1 MSEIENQTSLVENS
15 LEMRALIEQELRL
28 PQIDGERCVHAH
40 IETASCQAC
49 VDICPKQAW
58 VLSDDSLSI
67 RVEACDG
74 CGLCAP
80 ACTEG
85 AILHE
90 HEPLLRQYKQ
100 HILAFVAC
108 EKTAV
113 TDTQAVM
120 PCVHA
125 LGLSDIVQM
134 YRHQVRGLVVTTG
147 ECEACQRFTEYNL
160 YDLLEN
166 VNQLLKQR
174 QLMPL
179 LLRDFPTTTWLKEK
193 AKTEQNQG
201 ESLSRRSFF
210 KQTIQNAA
218 RETMKAKGWL
228 TENFKPPA
236 SRLPEPET
244 DEILTYPFVPQIDAQ
259 FCTGCDACIN
269 TCPHQALEIDT
280 ETAQYVINPKQCTG
294 CRICVDIC
302 HVTAIQLEQW
312 QTSSEKSYLDLTT
325 GKCRRCGA
333 PFHYPESNQA
343 QTDICPICKQ
353 VNHHSQLFQ
362 VYKD

>member
-1 MSEIENQTSLVENS
+1 MSEIRS
-15 LEMRALIEQELRL
+15 LIEQELRL
-28 PQIDGERCVHAH
+28 PQIDGERCVHSH

-49 VDICPKQAW
+49 VDICPQQAW
-58 VLSDDSLSI
+58 ILSDESLDI
-67 RVEACDG
+67 RIEACDG

-90 HEPLLRQYKQ
+90 HEPVLRQYKQ
-100 HILAFVAC
+100 HILAFIAC
-108 EKTAV
+108 EKTTV
-113 TDTQAVM
+113 ENM

-134 YRHQVRGLVVTTG
+134 YRHQVRGLIITTG
-147 ECEACQRFTEYNL
+147 ECETCPRFTKFNI
-160 YDLLEN
+160 YDVVEN
-166 VNQLLKQR
+166 INQLLKQR

-179 LLRDFPTTTWLKEK
+179 LLRQFPLATWLKEK
-193 AKTEQNQG
+193 AKTEQSQG
-201 ESLSRRSFF
+201 ESVNRRAFF
-210 KQTIQNAA
+210 RQSLQSAA

-236 SRLPEPET
+236 SLLPEPEQN
-244 DEILTYPFVPQIDAQ
+244 EALIYPYVVQIDTQ
-259 FCTGCDACIN
+259 YCTGCDACIH
-269 TCPHQALEIDT
+269 TCPHQALTIDLDA
-280 ETAQYVINPKQCTG
+280 AQYIIHPQQCTG

-302 HVTAIQLEQW
+302 HVSAIQLEQW
-312 QTSSEKSYLDLTT
+312 QTAQVTHLDLVAA
-325 GKCRRCGA
+325 KCRRCGA

-343 QTDICPICKQ
+343 QTDICPICRQ
-353 VNHHSQLFQ
+353 VNHHRQLFQ

>member
-1 MSEIENQTSLVENS
+1 MSESESPLDVRT
-15 LEMRALIEQELRL
+15 LIEQELRL

-58 VLSDDSLSI
+58 MLDDESLSI

-80 ACTEG
+80 ACTEA

-108 EKTAV
+108 EKTGV
-113 TDTQAVM
+113 TDKQAVI
-120 PCVHA
+120 PCIHA

-134 YRHQVRGLVVTTG
+134 YYHQVRGLVVTTG
-147 ECEACQRFTEYNL
+147 ECESCTRFTDFNI
-160 YDLLEN
+160 YDLVEN
-166 VNQLLKQR
+166 LNPLLKQR

-179 LLRDFPTTTWLKEK
+179 LLRQFPVATWVKEK
-193 AKTEQNQG
+193 AKTEQSQG
-201 ESLSRRSFF
+201 EVLSRRAFF
-210 KQTIQNAA
+210 KQSLHSAA
-218 RETMKAKGWL
+218 QETMKAKGWL
-228 TENFKPPA
+228 TDDFKPPA
-236 SRLPEPET
+236 SRLPAPDDTEVG
-244 DEILTYPFVPQIDAQ
+244 YPFVPDIDEQ

-269 TCPHQALEIDT
+269 TCPHQALEINLD
-280 ETAQYVINPKQCTG
+280 TAQYVIHPQQCTG

-302 HVTAIQLEQW
+302 HVSAMQLKQW
-312 QTSSEKSYLDLTT
+312 QTPKVTHIDLEAAR
-325 GKCRRCGA
+325 CRRCGA
-333 PFHYPESNQA
+333 PYHHPTAY
-343 QTDICPICKQ
+343 QTQGNLCPICKQ